1 MTVETAG
8 ALGRYFETL
17 YTLNQNLMALCGSDV
32 YDRASECER
41 RVDEVVMA
49 VPRVVPYSFSKKTS
63 TYEIIPSD
71 GLMKFSKDLPFL
83 GGEYERILQEHVDFL
98 EKVKK
103 IRNKLEHEMHG
114 AFIVASSSGNT
125 SMFSAT
131 YRIGDADVCI
141 RASEIMDFVK
151 EMNTLFSKLQ
161 GLVKQ
166 FAYDSQYSGHPYF
179 KRLVRCDFAD
189 FNRILESDL
198 LYYFGKTLQ
207 AF

>member
-1 MTVETAG
+1 MTVETAN

-17 YTLNQNLMALCGSDV
+17 YTLNQNLIVLCGADICDSIEFD
-32 YDRASECER
+32 R
-41 RVDEVVMA
+41 RVDEVVTA
-49 VPRVVPYSFSKKTS
+49 IPRLVPYRKDKSV
-63 TYEIIPSD
+63 YIIEKAD
-71 GLMKFSKDLPFL
+71 GLMKFSQDLPFL
-83 GGEYERILQEHVDFL
+83 GGDYEKILQEHVDFL

-131 YRIGDADVCI
+131 YRIGEADVCI

-166 FAYDSQYSGHPYF
+166 FTYDSQYSSHPYF
-179 KRLVRCDFAD
+179 KRLLRCDFAD

>member
-17 YTLNQNLMALCGSDV
+17 YTLNQNLIVLCGADICDSIEFD
-32 YDRASECER
+32 R
-41 RVDEVVMA
+41 RVDEVVTA
-49 VPRVVPYSFSKKTS
+49 IPRLVPYRKVKSV
-63 TYEIIPSD
+63 YIIEKSD
-71 GLMKFSKDLPFL
+71 GLMKFSQDLPFL
-83 GGEYERILQEHVDFL
+83 GGEYEKILQEHVDFL

-103 IRNKLEHEMHG
+103 VRNKLEHEMHG

-131 YRIGDADVCI
+131 YRIGEADVCL
-141 RASEIMDFVK
+141 RASEIMGFVK
-151 EMNTLFSKLQ
+151 DMNALFSKLQ

-166 FAYDSQYSGHPYF
+166 FAYDDRYSGHPYF
-179 KRLVRCDFAD
+179 RRLVRCDFAD

-198 LYYFGKTLQ
+198 LYCFGKTLQ

>member
-1 MTVETAG
+1 MTVETAN
-8 ALGRYFETL
+8 ALSRYFETL
-17 YTLNQNLMALCGSDV
+17 YELNQNLMALCGSDV

-83 GGEYERILQEHVDFL
+83 GGEYERILQEHMDCL
-98 EKVKK
+98 EKMKK

-114 AFIVASSSGNT
+114 AVIQGSMSGT
-125 SMFSAT
+125 DCFFEVI
-131 YRIGDADVCI
+131 YRIGEEQISLSAW
-141 RASEIMDFVK
+141 EIIDFVK
-151 EMNTLFSKLQ
+151 DMNILFSKLQ
-161 GLVKQ
+161 NLVKQ
-166 FAYDSQYSGHPYF
+166 FAYDNKYDGYPYF
-179 KRLVRCDFAD
+179 RRLSRFDFAD
-189 FNRILESDL
+189 FNRIFESDL
-198 LYYFGKTLQ
+198 LHYFGKTLQ

>member
-1 MTVETAG
+1 MTVETAN

-17 YTLNQNLMALCGSDV
+17 YILNQNIIVLCGADICDSIEFD
-32 YDRASECER
+32 R
-41 RVDEVVMA
+41 RVDEVVSA
-49 VPRVVPYSFSKKTS
+49 IPRLVPYRKDKSV
-63 TYEIIPSD
+63 YIIEKSD
-71 GLMKFSKDLPFL
+71 GLMKFSQDLPFL
-83 GGEYERILQEHVDFL
+83 GGEYEKILQEHVDFL

-131 YRIGDADVCI
+131 YRIGEADVCI

>member
-1 MTVETAG
+1 MNKYNRIFNFAAG
-8 ALGRYFETL
+8 PAMLPE
-17 YTLNQNLMALCGSDV
+17 
-32 YDRASECER
+32 
-41 RVDEVVMA
+41 EVLEIAKNEMMNYKNSGMSVMELSH
-49 VPRVVPYSFSKKTS
+49 RS
-63 TYEIIPSD
+63 
-71 GLMKFSKDLPFL
+71 
-83 GGEYERILQEHVDFL
+83 L

-131 YRIGDADVCI
+131 YRIGETDVCI

>member
-1 MTVETAG
+1 MTVETAN

-17 YTLNQNLMALCGSDV
+17 YTLNQNLIVLCGADICDSIEFD
-32 YDRASECER
+32 R
-41 RVDEVVMA
+41 RVDEVVTA
-49 VPRVVPYSFSKKTS
+49 IPRLVPYRKDKSV
-63 TYEIIPSD
+63 YIIEKAD
-71 GLMKFSKDLPFL
+71 GLMKFSQDLPFL
-83 GGEYERILQEHVDFL
+83 GGDYEKILQEHVDFL

-131 YRIGDADVCI
+131 YRIGEADVCI

-151 EMNTLFSKLQ
+151 DMNTLFSKLQ

-166 FAYDSQYSGHPYF
+166 FTYDSQYSSHPYF
-179 KRLVRCDFAD
+179 KRLLRCDFAD

>member
-1 MTVETAG
+1 MTVETAN

-17 YTLNQNLMALCGSDV
+17 YTLNQNLIVLCGADICDSIEFD
-32 YDRASECER
+32 R
-41 RVDEVVMA
+41 RVDEVVTA
-49 VPRVVPYSFSKKTS
+49 IPRLVPYRKDKSV
-63 TYEIIPSD
+63 YIIEKSD
-71 GLMKFSKDLPFL
+71 GLMKFSQDLPFL
-83 GGEYERILQEHVDFL
+83 GGDYEKILKEHADFL

-131 YRIGDADVCI
+131 YRIGEADVCV

-151 EMNTLFSKLQ
+151 DINTLFSKLQ

-179 KRLVRCDFAD
+179 GRLVRCDFAD

>member
-17 YTLNQNLMALCGSDV
+17 YTLNQNLIVLCGADIFDHV
-32 YDRASECER
+32 IEFER
-41 RVDEVVMA
+41 RVDEVVTSI
-49 VPRVVPYSFSKKTS
+49 PRLVPYSYNHKAAG
-63 TYEIIPSD
+63 YEIIPSD
-71 GLMKFSKDLPFL
+71 GLMKFSQDLPFL
-83 GGEYERILQEHVDFL
+83 GGEYEKILQKHVDFL

-103 IRNKLEHEMHG
+103 VRNKLEHEIHG
-114 AFIVASSSGNT
+114 AQIVGSSSGNT
-125 SMFSAT
+125 SLFSVT
-131 YRIGDADVCI
+131 YRIGETDVCI

-151 EMNTLFSKLQ
+151 DMNILFSKLQ

-166 FAYDSQYSGHPYF
+166 FAYDNQYSGHPYF
-179 KRLVRCDFAD
+179 RRLVRCDFAD

-207 AF
+207 VF

>member
-1 MTVETAG
+1 MTVETAN

-17 YTLNQNLMALCGSDV
+17 YTLNQNLIVLCGADICDSIEFD
-32 YDRASECER
+32 R
-41 RVDEVVMA
+41 RVDEVVTA
-49 VPRVVPYSFSKKTS
+49 IPRLVPYRKDKLV
-63 TYEIIPSD
+63 YIIEKSD
-71 GLMKFSKDLPFL
+71 GLMKFSQDLPFL
-83 GGEYERILQEHVDFL
+83 GRDYEKILQEHVDFL

-131 YRIGDADVCI
+131 YRIGEADVCI

-151 EMNTLFSKLQ
+151 DMNTLFSKLQ

-166 FAYDSQYSGHPYF
+166 FTYDSQYSSHPYF
-179 KRLVRCDFAD
+179 KRLLRCDFAD